1 MSPRAAARLETL
13 GFDKVYDYVSGK
25 SDWIA
30 AGLPT
35 VRQSA
40 GSPTA
45 GETLRAGD
53 IVGHAGERLG
63 DVARRARSEG
73 KDEVIVV
80 DDRHIVLGRIRG
92 GAFDGDPDAP
102 IEDVMRPG
110 PATIRPDTPLES
122 VVGSLG
128 PAGVANTLVTDPDGR
143 FIGTVYLE
151 DARRRLAPH
160 GET

>member
-45 GETLRAGD
+45 GDTLRAGD
-53 IVGHAGERLG
+53 IVGHVGERLG
-63 DVARRARSEG
+63 DVARRARAEG
-73 KDEVIVV
+73 TDEVIVV
-80 DDRHIVLGRIRG
+80 DDRHVVLGRVRG
-92 GAFDGDPDAP
+92 AALDGDPDAL
-102 IEDVMRPG
+102 IEDVMQPG
-110 PATIRPDTPLES
+110 PATVRPDTPLET
-122 VVGSLG
+122 VIATLG
-128 PAGVANTLVTDPDGR
+128 PAGVSSTLVTDPDGR
-143 FIGTVYLE
+143 FIGTVYVE
-151 DARRRLAPH
+151 DARSKLDQP
-160 GET
+160 

>member
-35 VRQSA
+35 VRQS
-40 GSPTA
+40 GGLPTA
-45 GETLRAGD
+45 GNTLRAGD
-53 IVGHAGERLG
+53 IVGHTGERLG
-63 DVARRARSEG
+63 DVARRARAEG
-73 KDEVIVV
+73 KDEVLVV

-92 GAFDGDPDAP
+92 AAFDGDPDAL

-110 PATIRPDTPLES
+110 PATIRPDTPLET
-122 VVGSLG
+122 VVGTLG
-128 PAGVANTLVTDPDGR
+128 SAGVVSTLVTDPDGR
-143 FIGTVYLE
+143 LIGTVYLE
-151 DARRRLAPH
+151 DARSRLARH
-160 GET
+160 EET

>member
-35 VRQSA
+35 VGQSV

-45 GETLRAGD
+45 GSTLRAGD
-53 IVGHAGERLG
+53 VLGHVGERLG
-63 DVARRARSEG
+63 DAAGRVRAAG
-73 KDEVIVV
+73 NDELIVV
-80 DDRHIVLGRIRG
+80 DDRHVVLGRIRG
-92 GAFDGDPDAP
+92 AAFDGDPEAL
-102 IEDVMRPG
+102 IEDLMRPG
-110 PATIRPDTPLES
+110 PATIRPDTPLET
-122 VVGSLG
+122 VVATLG
-128 PAGVANTLVTDPDGR
+128 PAQVASILVTDPDGR

-151 DARRRLAPH
+151 DARNRLA
-160 GET
+160 